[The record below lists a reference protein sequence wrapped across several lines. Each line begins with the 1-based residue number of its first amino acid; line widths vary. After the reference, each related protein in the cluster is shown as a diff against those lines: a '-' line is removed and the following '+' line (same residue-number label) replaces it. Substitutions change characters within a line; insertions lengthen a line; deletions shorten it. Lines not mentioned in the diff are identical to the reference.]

1 MGKTKKGKSKPHKKN
16 PTGLQSLRDLE
27 NEEDAGTSSN
37 PINNIIDQLQSASN
51 DEKMCGLQTL
61 STLCQRELNIKQ
73 IIDSDIVRITSP
85 LLLDGDQNVRQAC
98 AGCLRN
104 LSCVSVDICE
114 KLVEQD
120 VFTPLQTLLSQYA
133 NNEWLPTTE
142 KKISILDQKSDTF
155 LQAVNIVWNLCESTS
170 VALDF
175 FNQSQLLQS
184 FVRCLDHE
192 KFGMEICK
200 SHFFSIKF
208 LLIF

>member
-27 NEEDAGTSSN
+27 NEDDSTTNGN

-61 STLCQRELNIKQ
+61 STLCQRELSIKQ
-73 IIDSDIVRITSP
+73 IVDSDIVRITAP
-85 LLLDGDQNVRQAC
+85 LLLDLDENVRQAC
-98 AGCLRN
+98 SGCLRN

-133 NNEWLPTTE
+133 NNDWTPVTD
-142 KKISILDQKSDTF
+142 KKINVLDQKSDTF

-170 VALDF
+170 VALEF

-184 FVRCLDHE
+184 FVRCLNHE
-192 KFGMEICK
+192 VFGMEICK
-200 SHFFSIKF
+200 QWEY
-208 LLIF
+208 